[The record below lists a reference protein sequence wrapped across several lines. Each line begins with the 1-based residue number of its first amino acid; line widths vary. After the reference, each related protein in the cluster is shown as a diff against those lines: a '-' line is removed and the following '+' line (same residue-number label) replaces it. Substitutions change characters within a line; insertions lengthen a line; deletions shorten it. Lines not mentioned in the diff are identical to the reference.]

1 MNINRTP
8 SHKAPGHFV
17 DVNLIP
23 VGRQLQ
29 SERHGVTRSFLRA
42 LLKDFVDGGREH
54 MVEDEKIKSRLRAMA
69 EEHGVRDVE
78 QVVNLAFSEDP

>member
-1 MNINRTP
+1 
-8 SHKAPGHFV
+8 
-17 DVNLIP
+17 
-23 VGRQLQ
+23 
-29 SERHGVTRSFLRA
+29 
-42 LLKDFVDGGREH
+42 